1 MKDTR
6 VIAIRHGETVWNLEG
21 REMGQKDS
29 PLTPK
34 GGAQADALSTRLA
47 GVTFQALYSSD
58 LGRALDTARCIAKKH
73 EIDVVPDARLRE
85 RNMGIFEGLTIPE
98 MREQH
103 PDVRREYE
111 QTGGSFVIPNG
122 ESGDQR
128 QARSV
133 ACFEELAQRHVGE
146 TIVIVTHGG
155 VLAGVFQHVLGL
167 PFESGRSFKRSNASL
182 SVFLYRTSGWFLETW
197 NDTSHLQ
204 EADVLDDMIH

>member
-1 MKDTR
+1 MKATR

-34 GGAQADALSTRLA
+34 GHTQAEALADRLEHSS
-47 GVTFQALYSSD
+47 FSALYSSD
-58 LGRALDTARCIAKKH
+58 LPRALDTAQCIADQSK
-73 EIDVVPDARLRE
+73 IDVVTDVRLRE

-111 QTGGSFVIPNG
+111 NTGGSFVIPEG

-133 ACFEELAQRHVGE
+133 ACFEELAERHSGE

-155 VLAGVFQHVLGL
+155 VLAGLLQHVLDL
-167 PFESGRSFKRSNASL
+167 PFESGRSFKRSNGSL
-182 SVFLYRTSGWFLETW
+182 SLFVYRKPNLILETW
-197 NDTSHLQ
+197 NDVSHLQ
-204 EADVLDDMIH
+204 DAAALDDMIH